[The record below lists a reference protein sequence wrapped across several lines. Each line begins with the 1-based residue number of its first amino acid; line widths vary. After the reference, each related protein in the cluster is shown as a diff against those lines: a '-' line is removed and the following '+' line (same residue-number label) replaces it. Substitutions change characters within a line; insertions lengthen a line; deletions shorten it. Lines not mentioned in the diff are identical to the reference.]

1 MTISNPKK
9 KSPTIISKLATAKN
23 INYTPVLTILVLVLQ
38 MVAILQLLVQGSL
51 LAKSNSEP
59 PSRFV
64 ELADGRSVQANS
76 LSSRDRSDEVI
87 DKFTRDM
94 MEFLF
99 SASNSII
106 DPQGN
111 SLPDPGISI
120 NDRDVTERSALAL
133 LFVEAEFFPLLLE
146 DISEANSPEVFEGK
160 ATRVLKIRHL
170 TPPRAIEEQ
179 PGHWELQMIGN
190 LYSYHKS
197 KQKLFV
203 SKFNKKIQLKAID
216 RPSQN
221 YQSLFQDLSQEM
233 TSLMDKPYY
242 QQIFSELSNAGL
254 EITLIS
260 TL

>member
-1 MTISNPKK
+1 M
-9 KSPTIISKLATAKN
+9 IISHSKNKSQTTVNKLAEAKK
-23 INYTPVLTILVLVLQ
+23 INYTPVLVILMLLFQAVTIF
-38 MVAILQLLVQGSL
+38 QLLVQGSL
-51 LAKSNSEP
+51 LIKSNSEP
-59 PSRFV
+59 SARFV
-64 ELADGRSVQANS
+64 ELADGRTVQADS
-76 LSSRDRSDEVI
+76 LSSRDRSPAVI

-99 SASNSII
+99 SASNSTL

-111 SLPDPGISI
+111 SLPDSGMSI
-120 NDRDVTERSALAL
+120 NDKDVTERSAIAL
-133 LFVEAEFFPLLLE
+133 LFVEAEYFPLLLE
-146 DISEANSPEVFEGK
+146 DIGGGNSSEVFEGK
-160 ATRVLKIRHL
+160 ATRVLKIREL
-170 TPPRAIEEQ
+170 YEPKAIEDR
-179 PGHWELQMIGN
+179 PGHWELTMIAN
-190 LYSYHKS
+190 LYSYDKS
-197 KQKLFV
+197 QQKLFV

-233 TSLMDKPYY
+233 SSLMDKPYY